1 MKKKLLSKNIT
12 QKSGLLYTQ
21 IEQAFSSI
29 SLIFCY
35 KCLFFLNWTGQK
47 LDREKNKEKKS
58 GSNYY
63 PTLEL
68 KVLPILNFFS
78 LSDSTSAD
86 AKYLEGSTYSS
97 SKSVQG
103 ESRAAARVFR
113 FPGNSTGPLMI
124 YWNDY
129 KSLFGINLSLS
140 LMALRWQIFFIQ
152 KSAKSA

>member
-1 MKKKLLSKNIT
+1 MGCCTHKLNKLFLQFSSFFVINVYFSEIERGKNWTERKMKKKIWFKLLLSIPRA
-12 QKSGLLYTQ
+12 KSFAY
-21 IEQAFSSI
+21 FR
-29 SLIFCY
+29 F
-35 KCLFFLNWTGQK
+35 
-47 LDREKNKEKKS
+47 
-58 GSNYY
+58 
-63 PTLEL
+63 
-68 KVLPILNFFS
+68 FFS

>member
-1 MKKKLLSKNIT
+1 MIFPKLNGAKIGRKK
-12 QKSGLLYTQ
+12 
-21 IEQAFSSI
+21 IE
-29 SLIFCY
+29 
-35 KCLFFLNWTGQK
+35 
-47 LDREKNKEKKS
+47 EKS
-58 GSNYY
+58 GSNYYY

-68 KVLPILNFFS
+68 KVLPILEFFS

-124 YWNDY
+124 Y
-129 KSLFGINLSLS
+129 
-140 LMALRWQIFFIQ
+140 
-152 KSAKSA
+152 

>member
-1 MKKKLLSKNIT
+1 MGCCTHKLNKLFL
-12 QKSGLLYTQ
+12 Q
-21 IEQAFSSI
+21 FSS
-29 SLIFCY
+29 
-35 KCLFFLNWTGQK
+35 FFAINNYFSEIERAKIGRK
-47 LDREKNKEKKS
+47 KNEEKS
-58 GSNYY
+58 GSNYYY

-68 KVLPILNFFS
+68 KVLPIFRYFFS

-124 YWNDY
+124 Y
-129 KSLFGINLSLS
+129 
-140 LMALRWQIFFIQ
+140 
-152 KSAKSA
+152 